1 MSKFSL
7 DSSEDKSLG
16 IISPA
21 KNRWKYKLRLLIH
34 NIMVL
39 RSIKH
44 WSLKEICAVDLG
56 SSL

>member
-1 MSKFSL
+1 MLKFSL

-16 IISPA
+16 IISSA

-44 WSLKEICAVDLG
+44 WPLKEICAVDLG

>member
-16 IISPA
+16 IISSA

-44 WSLKEICAVDLG
+44 WPLKEICAVDLG